1 MKKTYKIED
10 AAKVKTE
17 MIREYL
23 QYIKERGK
31 YTVVGKE
38 HSRSHNFPELQQF
51 YVQQIIVLKLL
62 NMHICWYHFVLKN

>member
-1 MKKTYKIED
+1 MNKRLFYLLCIWKKTHKIED

-38 HSRSHNFPELQQF
+38 HSRSHNFPEL
-51 YVQQIIVLKLL
+51 
-62 NMHICWYHFVLKN
+62 